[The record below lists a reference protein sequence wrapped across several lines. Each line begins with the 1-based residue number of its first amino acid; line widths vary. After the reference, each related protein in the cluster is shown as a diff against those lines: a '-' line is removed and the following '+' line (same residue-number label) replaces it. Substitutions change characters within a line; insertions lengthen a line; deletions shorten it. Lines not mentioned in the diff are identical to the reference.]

1 MTTTRDVSPTQE
13 VTIGDTFVR
22 VSGQGFPLVFVHG
35 FTTTSEFWKEQAEEF
50 SKSYR
55 VIRINLP
62 GHGASPSPASRS
74 YRIEDFVEDV
84 ARVFQHLSIDRAVLI
99 GLSMGGIIAQKIA
112 VKYPHLLEALVL
124 VDTTSHGIGADATAR
139 TLSSP
144 PPTKEEPRR
153 RSRTCRTFR
162 SVPPPPRH
170 WSNGHDEKSF
180 KRRNSSLGRR
190 SVRSATPIPAALFLR
205 SRRPP

>member
-55 VIRINLP
+55 VVRINLP

-84 ARVFQHLSIDRAVLI
+84 ARVFQHLSIDRAVLV

-112 VKYPHLLEALVL
+112 VKYPHLVEALVL
-124 VDTTSHGIGADATAR
+124 VDTTAHGPAR
-139 TLSSP
+139 TQLLTPSSP
-144 PPTKEEPRR
+144 SSINEEPRR
-153 RSRTCRTFR
+153 RSKTCRIFR
-162 SVPPPPRH
+162 SVPPLRRH

-180 KRRNSSLGRR
+180 NRQNSSPGRR
-190 SVRSATPIPAALFLR
+190 SVR
-205 SRRPP
+205 